1 MLAPYI
7 PSMRIPDSTGL
18 HLGLTQLPSGLTR
31 LLALGLTLCVLV
43 ACEDAIAPE
52 VRQITIIPEA
62 GLVLGTGTER
72 FVLSATDA
80 DGASFEPTG
89 VQWSVDDPAI
99 ATVVNEG
106 VVRGVQA
113 GVTMVTATVAG
124 VSVSA
129 SVEVFVPASVS
140 SYEPGVSYFGR
151 NRYVEYIPGVLP
163 VVLSA
168 PHGGDLTPSEIQ
180 NRMYGVTATDRNTLE
195 LTLAVRDALVDLTG
209 SAPHVVLSHL
219 DRSKL
224 DPNREIEEAAQG
236 NVFAE
241 HAWEEFHEH
250 IERARAVVR
259 VRGEGMYFDMHGHGH
274 PLARLEL
281 GYLLSAD
288 DLNQSDFFLN
298 SLAVVLQSSIRE
310 LGRDSPIPFAELLRG
325 PTSFGGLLEVEG
337 VAAVPSPTTPGPGS
351 EPYFSGG
358 YNTLRHGSLGDSEL
372 ISGIQ
377 IEHQFPGLR
386 DTDENRRDYA
396 ARLAV
401 VIRDFMLEHIG
412 YFEP

>member
-1 MLAPYI
+1 MLVPYI
-7 PSMRIPDSTGL
+7 RPMRISDS
-18 HLGLTQLPSGLTR
+18 TR
-31 LLALGLTLCVLV
+31 LLPFGVALWLLA
-43 ACEDAIAPE
+43 ACEDTIAPEARQVTIAPE
-52 VRQITIIPEA
+52 VA
-62 GLVLGTGTER
+62 LVLGTGTER

-80 DGASFEPTG
+80 AGASFEPTG
-89 VQWSVDDPAI
+89 AQWSVADPAI
-99 ATVVNEG
+99 ATVVGEG
-106 VVRGVQA
+106 VIRGVQA
-113 GVTMVTATVAG
+113 GVTTVTARLG
-124 VSVSA
+124 DLSVSA
-129 SVEVFVPASVS
+129 SVEVFVPESIA
-140 SYEPGVSYFGR
+140 SYEDGVSYFGR
-151 NRYVEYIPGVLP
+151 KGYIEYIPGMLP

-168 PHGGDLTPSEIQ
+168 PHGGDLAPSEIQ
-180 NRMYGVTATDRNTLE
+180 NRTFGATATDLNTLE

-209 SAPHVVLSHL
+209 SAPHLILSHL

-241 HAWEEFHEH
+241 YAWEEFHGY

-259 VRGEGMYFDMHGHGH
+259 VRGEGMYFDMHGHAH

-288 DLNQSDFFLN
+288 ELNRNDIFLN
-298 SLAVVLQSSIRE
+298 SLAVVQQSSIRE

-325 PTSFGGLLEVEG
+325 PTSFGGYLEVEG
-337 VAAVPSPTTPGPGS
+337 VAAVPSPASPGPGS

-372 ISGIQ
+372 VSGIQ

-386 DTDENRRDYA
+386 DTDQNRRDYA

-401 VIRDFMLEHIG
+401 VIREFMLEHIG